1 MPLPARPESGAD
13 KRRLGDWFEGALAL
27 DPDALWEDPRL
38 KPRRRS
44 DTVRLMSPPAKS
56 GRARPTAL
64 RHRGKQQEARRRR
77 LAVVTAIA
85 VVALGTLLVTAFGGG
100 DHPAVAVAPPASATR
115 LAPAGPPEPQLI
127 ARLGT
132 TLKLQLPINA
142 SRVTAIGYFGSE
154 NGSLAL
160 SPVGTQANE
169 GLLKRLVHKILG
181 SGGGS
186 TRWYLLAGGH
196 GPSTSAL
203 DVGAAPGTDVYSPIN
218 GTIVGIGKVVL
229 NGRTYGARIDIQ
241 PSDAPSLVVS
251 VSHIKADP
259 SLTVGEMVSADASKL
274 GVVLDFARV
283 EQQALSRYTN
293 DSGNHVLIEVRPSA
307 TLQAR

>member
-1 MPLPARPESGAD
+1 
-13 KRRLGDWFEGALAL
+13 
-27 DPDALWEDPRL
+27 
-38 KPRRRS
+38 
-44 DTVRLMSPPAKS
+44 MSPPAKS

-85 VVALGTLLVTAFGGG
+85 LVALGTLLVTAFGGG
-100 DHPAVAVAPPASATR
+100 DHPAAVTIAPPASATR
-115 LAPAGPPEPQLI
+115 LLPAGPPEAQLI

-132 TLKLQLPINA
+132 TLKLQLPVHA

-154 NGSLAL
+154 DGALAL

-169 GLLKRLVHKILG
+169 GLLKRLVHKVLG
-181 SGGGS
+181 SGSSS

-196 GPSTSAL
+196 GSSTSAL
-203 DVGAAPGTDVYSPIN
+203 DVGAAPGTDVYSPVN
-218 GTIVGIGKVVL
+218 GTIVGIGKVIL

-241 PSDAPSLVVS
+241 PTDAPSLTVS
-251 VSHIKADP
+251 ISHISADP
-259 SLTVGEMVSADASKL
+259 SLTVGAMVSEHASKI
-274 GVVLDFARV
+274 GVVLDFANA

-293 DSGNHVLIEVRPSA
+293 DSGNHVLIEVHPSA

>member
-1 MPLPARPESGAD
+1 
-13 KRRLGDWFEGALAL
+13 
-27 DPDALWEDPRL
+27 
-38 KPRRRS
+38 
-44 DTVRLMSPPAKS
+44 MSPPAKS
-56 GRARPTAL
+56 GL

-100 DHPAVAVAPPASATR
+100 DHPAVSVAPPASATR

-127 ARLGT
+127 ARLGA

-203 DVGAAPGTDVYSPIN
+203 DVGAAPGTDVYSPVN

>member
-1 MPLPARPESGAD
+1 
-13 KRRLGDWFEGALAL
+13 
-27 DPDALWEDPRL
+27 
-38 KPRRRS
+38 
-44 DTVRLMSPPAKS
+44 MSPPAKS
-56 GRARPTAL
+56 GRARRTAPY
-64 RHRGKQQEARRRR
+64 RREQQEARRRR
-77 LAVVTAIA
+77 LAVLTAIA

-100 DHPAVAVAPPASATR
+100 DHPATVPVAPPASAAR
-115 LAPAGPPEPQLI
+115 LLPAGPPLPQVV
-127 ARLGT
+127 ARIGT

-142 SRVTAIGYFGSE
+142 SRLTAIGYFGSE
-154 NGSLAL
+154 DGSIAL

-169 GLLKRLVHKILG
+169 GLLKRLVHKIFG
-181 SGGGS
+181 SGSGS

-203 DVGAAPGTDVYSPIN
+203 DVGAAPGTDVYSPVN

-241 PSDAPSLVVS
+241 PTDAPSLVVS
-251 VSHIKADP
+251 ISHLKADP
-259 SLTVGEMVSADASKL
+259 SLTVGEMVSSDASKL
-274 GVVLDFARV
+274 GIVLDFASA

-293 DSGNHVLIEVRPSA
+293 DSGNHVLIEVHPSA